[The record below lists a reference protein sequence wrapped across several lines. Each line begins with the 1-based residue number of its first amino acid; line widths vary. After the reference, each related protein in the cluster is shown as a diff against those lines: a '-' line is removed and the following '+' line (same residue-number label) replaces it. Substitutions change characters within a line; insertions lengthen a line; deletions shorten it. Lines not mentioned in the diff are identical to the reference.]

1 MDNQI
6 SGVNYIL
13 ASSIE
18 NKDNEITLKN
28 EVPKS
33 EYSMKNDDSREGT
46 LRNEP
51 PLSEKSLKKDAP
63 LAKEPSDPRRARE
76 VPREAPVKKEP
87 APVITK
93 KEPEEL
99 KDPKE
104 HKKVDEDGKIKWNT
118 THFVF
123 GIEAGGSLIFY
134 NH

>member
-1 MDNQI
+1 MDNQTT
-6 SGVNYIL
+6 GVNYIL

-51 PLSEKSLKKDAP
+51 PLSEKSLRKDIP
-63 LAKEPSDPRRARE
+63 LAVARE
-76 VPREAPVKKEP
+76 LRGEPPVKKEP
-87 APVITK
+87 EPAITK

-99 KDPKE
+99 KDSKE

-118 THFVF
+118 THFIF
-123 GIEAGGSLIFY
+123 GIEAGGNLILY
-134 NH
+134 DS